1 MSDYTIAA
9 TEATKEHKSR
19 GTKTNYKQQTT
30 KQAAAKRNNNNN
42 IDHRWNLVLI
52 QLYF

>member
-19 GTKTNYKQQTT
+19 GTKTNYKQQNKRQQNETT
-30 KQAAAKRNNNNN
+30 TTSI
-42 IDHRWNLVLI
+42 IDGI
-52 QLYF
+52 